1 MKAAVSVW
9 GASGC
14 IGAIAGRWW
23 PVGGCSV
30 PIRDIISDVM
40 WEVELEP
47 EVEEW
52 LDGITL
58 KEFGSVLPRIEQLGE
73 RGSAL
78 RMPASRSLGEGL
90 FELRFDLNR
99 VSWRISFFFADARRI
114 VLLTVF
120 RKQRMNERHEVER
133 ARAAMQRCIAEGHTA
148 EED

>member
-1 MKAAVSVW
+1 
-9 GASGC
+9 
-14 IGAIAGRWW
+14 
-23 PVGGCSV
+23 
-30 PIRDIISDVM
+30 M

-47 EVEEW
+47 EVAEW

-58 KEFGSVLPRIEQLGE
+58 KEFASVLPRIEQLGE
-73 RGSAL
+73 RGSSL
-78 RMPASRSLGEGL
+78 RMPGSKSLGEGL

-99 VSWRISFFFADARRI
+99 MSWRISFFFADGRRI

-133 ARAAMQRCIAEGHTA
+133 ARTAMRRCIAEGHTA

>member
-1 MKAAVSVW
+1 
-9 GASGC
+9 
-14 IGAIAGRWW
+14 
-23 PVGGCSV
+23 
-30 PIRDIISDVM
+30 M

-58 KEFGSVLPRIEQLGE
+58 KEFASVLPRIEQLAE

-133 ARAAMQRCIAEGHTA
+133 ARVAMRRCLAEGHTA

>member
-1 MKAAVSVW
+1 
-9 GASGC
+9 
-14 IGAIAGRWW
+14 
-23 PVGGCSV
+23 
-30 PIRDIISDVM
+30 M

-52 LDGITL
+52 LDTISI
-58 KEFGSVLPRIEQLGE
+58 KEFASVLPHIERWAD

-99 VSWRISFFFADARRI
+99 VAWRMSFFFAEKRRI

-133 ARAAMQRCIAEGHTA
+133 ARTAMRRCIAEGHTA
-148 EED
+148 EEG